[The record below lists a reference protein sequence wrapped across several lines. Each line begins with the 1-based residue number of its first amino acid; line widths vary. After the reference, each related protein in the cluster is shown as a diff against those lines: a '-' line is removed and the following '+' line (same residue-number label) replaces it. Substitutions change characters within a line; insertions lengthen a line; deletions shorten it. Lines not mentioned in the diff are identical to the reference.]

1 MQPENIVTLFPE
13 FEEIKNEDLRAKAI
27 RATILAME
35 AGGWTMETAHQAPV
49 SVSWDRCSCSLIEH
63 VRKVTSVCIHTY
75 EEVAPFYKANGVPF
89 DRDTVVAGALL
100 HDIGKWTE
108 FALVDGKPVHSHT
121 ADLMRH
127 PLSGAILADR
137 AGLPMNIVHLIATH
151 SFEGE
156 KSYQTAESDFV
167 RTLDIFVFNCSV
179 KGLKK
184 K

>member
-1 MQPENIVTLFPE
+1 MEPKDILTLFPE
-13 FEEIKNEDLRAKAI
+13 FSEIENDDLRSKAI

-35 AGGWTMETAHQAPV
+35 AGGWTLETAPKAPV
-49 SVSWDRCSCSLIEH
+49 TVNWDCSCNLIDH

-75 EEVAPFYKANGVPF
+75 EEVAPFYQANGVLF

-108 FALVDGKPVHSHT
+108 FCCRDGKVCHSDT
-121 ADLMRH
+121 FQLMRH

-137 AGLPMNIVHLIATH
+137 AGLPKKIVHLIATH

-156 KSYQTAESDFV
+156 KSYQTAESAFVRAIDDFV
-167 RTLDIFVFNCSV
+167 FRCSIS
-179 KGLKK
+179 GLQKK
-184 K
+184 

>member
-1 MQPENIVTLFPE
+1 MQPENIVALFPE
-13 FEEIKNEDLRAKAI
+13 FNEIENEELRAKAI

-35 AGGWTMETAHQAPV
+35 AGGWTLENAHKAPV
-49 SVSWDRCSCSLIEH
+49 TVNWDCSCNLIEH
-63 VRKVTSVCIHTY
+63 VRKVTGVCIHTY

-108 FALVDGKPVHSHT
+108 FALVDGKPVHSDT

-137 AGLPMNIVHLIATH
+137 AGLPLNIVHLIATH
-151 SFEGE
+151 SFEGD
-156 KSYQTAESDFV
+156 KSYKTAESAFV
-167 RTLDIFVFNCSV
+167 RTLDDFVFRCSV
-179 KGLKK
+179 FGLQKK
-184 K
+184 

>member
-1 MQPENIVTLFPE
+1 MEPNDILALFPE
-13 FEEIKNEDLRAKAI
+13 FEEIKNEELRVKAI

-35 AGGWTMETAHQAPV
+35 AGGWSLEDADKAPV
-49 SVSWDRCSCSLIEH
+49 TVNWDCSCNLIEH
-63 VRKVTSVCIHTY
+63 VRKVTNVCIHTY

-137 AGLPMNIVHLIATH
+137 AGLPLNIVHLIATH
-151 SFEGE
+151 SFEGD
-156 KSYQTAESDFV
+156 KSYKTAESAFV
-167 RTLDIFVFNCSV
+167 RTLDDFVFRCSV
-179 KGLKK
+179 FGLQKK
-184 K
+184 

>member
-1 MQPENIVTLFPE
+1 MQPENIVALFPE
-13 FEEIKNEDLRAKAI
+13 FDEIENRELRAKAI

-35 AGGWTMETAHQAPV
+35 AGGWSLEDADKAPV
-49 SVSWDRCSCSLIEH
+49 TVNWDCSCNLIEH
-63 VRKVTSVCIHTY
+63 VRKVTRVCIRTY
-75 EEVAPFYKANGVPF
+75 EEVAPFYRANNVPF

-108 FALVDGKPVHSHT
+108 FALVDGKPVHSQT

-137 AGLPMNIVHLIATH
+137 AGLPLNIVHLIATH

-156 KSYQTAESDFV
+156 RSYKTAESAFV
-167 RTLDIFVFNCSV
+167 RTLDDFVFRCSV
-179 KGLKK
+179 FGLQKK
-184 K
+184 

>member
-1 MQPENIVTLFPE
+1 MEPNDILALFPE
-13 FEEIKNEDLRAKAI
+13 FEEIKNEELRAKAI

-35 AGGWTMETAHQAPV
+35 AGGWSLEDADKAPV
-49 SVSWDRCSCSLIEH
+49 TVNWDCSSNLIEH

-108 FALVDGKPVHSHT
+108 FALVDGKPVHSDT

-137 AGLPMNIVHLIATH
+137 AGLPLNIVHLIATH
-151 SFEGE
+151 SFEGD
-156 KSYQTAESDFV
+156 KSYKTAESAFV
-167 RTLDIFVFNCSV
+167 RTLDDFVFRCSV
-179 KGLKK
+179 FGLQKK
-184 K
+184 

>member
-1 MQPENIVTLFPE
+1 MQPENIVALFPE
-13 FEEIKNEDLRAKAI
+13 FNEIENEELRAKAI
-27 RATILAME
+27 QATILAME
-35 AGGWTMETAHQAPV
+35 AGGWSLEDADKAPV
-49 SVSWDRCSCSLIEH
+49 TVNWDCSCNLIEH
-63 VRKVTSVCIHTY
+63 VRKVTNVCLHTF

-137 AGLPMNIVHLIATH
+137 AGLPLNIVHLIATH
-151 SFEGE
+151 SFEGD
-156 KSYQTAESDFV
+156 KSYKTAESAFV
-167 RTLDIFVFNCSV
+167 RTLDDFVFRCSV
-179 KGLKK
+179 FGLQKK
-184 K
+184 

>member
-1 MQPENIVTLFPE
+1 MEPNDILALFPE
-13 FEEIKNEDLRAKAI
+13 FEEIKNEELRVKAI

-35 AGGWTMETAHQAPV
+35 AGGWSLEDADKAPV
-49 SVSWDRCSCSLIEH
+49 TVNWDCSCNLIEH
-63 VRKVTSVCIHTY
+63 VRKVTNVCIHTY

-151 SFEGE
+151 SFEGD
-156 KSYQTAESDFV
+156 KSYKTAESAFV
-167 RTLDIFVFNCSV
+167 RTLDDFVFRCSV
-179 KGLKK
+179 FGLQKK
-184 K
+184 

>member
-1 MQPENIVTLFPE
+1 MQLENIVALFPE
-13 FEEIKNEDLRAKAI
+13 FQEIENEDLRAKAI
-27 RATILAME
+27 QATILAME
-35 AGGWTMETAHQAPV
+35 AGGWSLEDADKAPV
-49 SVSWDRCSCSLIEH
+49 TVNWDCSCNLIEH
-63 VRKVTSVCIHTY
+63 VRKVTNVCIHTY

-137 AGLPMNIVHLIATH
+137 AGLPLNIVHLIATH
-151 SFEGE
+151 SFEGD
-156 KSYQTAESDFV
+156 KSYKTAESAFV
-167 RTLDIFVFNCSV
+167 RTLDDFVFRCSV
-179 KGLKK
+179 FGLQKK
-184 K
+184 